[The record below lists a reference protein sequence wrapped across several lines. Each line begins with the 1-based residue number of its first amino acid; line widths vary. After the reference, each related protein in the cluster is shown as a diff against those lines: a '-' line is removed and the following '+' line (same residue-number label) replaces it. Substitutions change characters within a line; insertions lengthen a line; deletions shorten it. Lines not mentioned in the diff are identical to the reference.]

1 MSRLLLD
8 VMGGDYAPKA
18 ILDGAL
24 ASLKDLHLPLV
35 LIGDEKQIRK
45 HAIGKMIGEGP
56 SAKVSLLHAPE
67 NIEMEDKIK
76 AIRSKPNAPINVG
89 TRLVAE
95 SWKAMHAVQRDPPA
109 SGPGH
114 AVQRTTPASDRDG
127 PDAFV
132 SAGHSGAVMA
142 SALLTLGRLKGIE
155 RPAIATRL
163 PTLNGKG
170 VVCLDVGAN
179 VDCKPEHLR
188 DFAIMGAFSAASA
201 HGGGTLPKVA
211 ILANGEERTKGNDL
225 TRAACAI
232 LEGHPL
238 FAGGKESGAIA
249 DFVGYCEAKEMFKGS
264 VDVAVMDGMVGNLIL
279 KNSEAVASLLIK
291 LMAGEAKRNPLNL
304 IGFGIAYGALRALKK
319 KVDFRE
325 TGAAPL
331 LGVQGYVFIAHGRSD
346 KVAVR
351 NSLIRAQ
358 ESLDAK
364 TIERL
369 EKAVAP
375 GAD

>member
-8 VMGGDYAPKA
+8 VMGGDHAPKA

-24 ASLKDLHLPLV
+24 AALKDLHLPLV
-35 LIGDEKQIRK
+35 LIGDEKRIRK
-45 HAIGKMIGEGP
+45 HAIAKSIGEGP

-95 SWKAMHAVQRDPPA
+95 SWKAMHAGER
-109 SGPGH
+109 
-114 AVQRTTPASDRDG
+114 G

-211 ILANGEERTKGNDL
+211 VLANGEERTKGNDL
-225 TRAACAI
+225 TRAAAAI

-291 LMAGEAKRNPLNL
+291 LMAGEAKRNPVNL

-346 KVAVR
+346 KLAIR

-375 GAD
+375 SGAPAGAPSPSA

>member
-24 ASLKDLHLPLV
+24 AALKDLRHPLV
-35 LIGDEKQIRK
+35 LIGDEKKIRK
-45 HAIGKMIGEGP
+45 HAIGK
-56 SAKVSLLHAPE
+56 LLHDAPGASPLPITVIHAPE
-67 NIEMEDKIK
+67 SIEMEDKIK
-76 AIRSKPNAPINVG
+76 SIRAKPNAPINVG
-89 TRLVAE
+89 TRLAAE
-95 SWKAMHAVQRDPPA
+95 SWRAFREG
-109 SGPGH
+109 SG
-114 AVQRTTPASDRDG
+114 S

-155 RPAIATRL
+155 RPAITTKL

-170 VVCLDVGAN
+170 VACLDVGAN

-188 DFAIMGAFSAASA
+188 DFAIMGAFFASA
-201 HGGGTLPKVA
+201 SGAGPALPKVA
-211 ILANGEERTKGNDL
+211 LLANGEERTKGNDL
-225 TRAACAI
+225 TRETYAI

-238 FAGGKESGAIA
+238 FTVASGKAVGE
-249 DFVGYCEAKEMFKGS
+249 FVGYCEAKEMFKGG
-264 VDVAVMDGMVGNLIL
+264 VDVVVMDGLIGNLIL
-279 KNSEAVASLLIK
+279 KNSEALASLLIK
-291 LMAGEAKRNPLNL
+291 ILTGEAKRNPLAL
-304 IGFGIAYGALRALKK
+304 LGFGLAWGAIRNFKK

-325 TGAAPL
+325 IGAAPL
-331 LGVQGYVFIAHGRSD
+331 LGVKGYVFIAHGRSD
-346 KVAVR
+346 KLAIR

-358 ESLDAK
+358 EALDAK
-364 TIERL
+364 MVERL

-375 GAD
+375 EAPAEGSAP

>member
-1 MSRLLLD
+1 
-8 VMGGDYAPKA
+8 MGGDHAPKA

-24 ASLKDLHLPLV
+24 AALKDLHLPLV
-35 LIGDEKQIRK
+35 LIGDEKRIRK
-45 HAIGKMIGEGP
+45 HAIGKSIGDGP
-56 SAKVSLLHAPE
+56 RAKVSLLHAPE

-89 TRLVAE
+89 TRLAAE
-95 SWKAMHAVQRDPPA
+95 SWKAMHAGGGA
-109 SGPGH
+109 GS
-114 AVQRTTPASDRDG
+114 
-127 PDAFV
+127 DAFV

-201 HGGGTLPKVA
+201 HGGGALPKVA

-225 TRAACAI
+225 TRAAFAI
-232 LEGHPL
+232 LEGHP
-238 FAGGKESGAIA
+238 FFTGGKSAGAIA

-291 LMAGEAKRNPLNL
+291 LMAGEAKRNPVNL
-304 IGFGIAYGALRALKK
+304 LGFGIAYGALRTLKK

-346 KVAVR
+346 KVAIR

-375 GAD
+375 AGVPVGAHP

>member
-8 VMGGDYAPKA
+8 VMGGDHAPKA

-24 ASLKDLHLPLV
+24 AALKDLRHPLV
-35 LIGDEKQIRK
+35 LIGDEAKIRK
-45 HAIGKMIGEGP
+45 HPIAKVLSEGP
-56 SAKVSLLHAPE
+56 GANAEGRMSVSLVHAGE

-76 AIRSKPNAPINVG
+76 AIRGKPNAPINVG
-89 TRLVAE
+89 TRLAAE
-95 SWKAMHAVQRDPPA
+95 SWKAFHNAP
-109 SGPGH
+109 SGP
-114 AVQRTTPASDRDG
+114 G

-142 SALLTLGRLKGIE
+142 SALLTLGRIKGIE

-188 DFAIMGAFSAASA
+188 DFAIMGAIFATAGAA
-201 HGGGTLPKVA
+201 GLTRPKVGV
-211 ILANGEERTKGNDL
+211 LANGEERTKGNDL
-225 TRAACAI
+225 TRATYAI

-238 FAGGKESGAIA
+238 FTGTPTVSPVGE
-249 DFVGYCEAKEMFKGS
+249 FVGYCEAKEMFLGN
-264 VDVAVMDGMVGNLIL
+264 VDVVVMDGLIGNLIL
-279 KNSEAVASLLIK
+279 KNSEALGSLLIK
-291 LMAGEAKRNPLNL
+291 ILTGEAKKNPLNL
-304 IGFGIAYGALRALKK
+304 LGFGLAWGAIRAFKK

-346 KVAVR
+346 KLAVR
-351 NSLIRAQ
+351 NSLLRAQ
-358 ESLDAK
+358 EALDSK
-364 TIERL
+364 MIERL
-369 EKAVAP
+369 AVAVAP
-375 GAD
+375 ETSSAGVYP

>member
-18 ILDGAL
+18 ILDGA
-24 ASLKDLHLPLV
+24 ASALDALHLPLV
-35 LIGDEKQIRK
+35 LIGDEKRIRK
-45 HAIGKMIGEGP
+45 HSIAKLITDGP
-56 SAKVSLLHAPE
+56 GSKVSIIHADE
-67 NIEMEDKIK
+67 SIEMDDKIK
-76 AIRSKPNAPINVG
+76 AIRGKPNAPINVG
-89 TRLVAE
+89 TRLAAE
-95 SWKAMHAVQRDPPA
+95 SWRAYHEGTA
-109 SGPGH
+109 S
-114 AVQRTTPASDRDG
+114 G

-170 VVCLDVGAN
+170 VACLDVGAN

-188 DFAIMGAFSAASA
+188 DFAIMGAFFASA
-201 HGGGTLPKVA
+201 GGSGLTLPKVG

-225 TRAACAI
+225 TRATYAI

-238 FAGGKESGAIA
+238 FTGGKDGKAIA
-249 DFVGYCEAKEMFKGS
+249 EFSGYCEAKEMFRGN
-264 VDVAVMDGMVGNLIL
+264 VDVVVMDGFMGNLIL
-279 KNSEAVASLLIK
+279 KNSEALGSFLIK
-291 LMAGEAKRNPLNL
+291 ILKSEAKRNPLNL
-304 IGFGIAYGALRALKK
+304 LGFGLAWGALRSFKK

-325 TGAAPL
+325 IGAAPL

-346 KVAVR
+346 KLAIR

-358 ESLDAK
+358 EALDAK
-364 TIERL
+364 MIERL
-369 EKAVAP
+369 EKAVKPESAP
-375 GAD
+375 AGATT

>member
-8 VMGGDYAPKA
+8 VMGGDHAPKA
-18 ILDGAL
+18 ILDGA
-24 ASLKDLHLPLV
+24 AAALKDLHHPLV
-35 LIGDEKQIRK
+35 LIGDEKRIRK
-45 HAIGKMIGEGP
+45 HALGKLITDGP
-56 SAKVSLLHAPE
+56 GAKVALIHASE

-76 AIRSKPNAPINVG
+76 AIRAKPNAPINVG
-89 TRLVAE
+89 TRLVAD
-95 SWKAMHAVQRDPPA
+95 SWRAYHEGTG
-109 SGPGH
+109 S
-114 AVQRTTPASDRDG
+114 G

-170 VVCLDVGAN
+170 VACLDVGAN
-179 VDCKPEHLR
+179 VDCRPDHLR
-188 DFAIMGAFSAASA
+188 DFAIMGSFFASA
-201 HGGGTLPKVA
+201 GGAGLTQPKVA
-211 ILANGEERTKGNDL
+211 VLANGEERTKGNDL
-225 TRAACAI
+225 TRATYAL

-238 FAGGKESGAIA
+238 FTGGKGSQAIA
-249 DFVGYCEAKEMFKGS
+249 EFVGYCEAKEMFRGNI
-264 VDVAVMDGMVGNLIL
+264 DVVVMDGLIGNLIL
-279 KNSEAVASLLIK
+279 KNSEALGSFLIK
-291 LMAGEAKRNPLNL
+291 ILKSEAKRNPLNL
-304 IGFGIAYGALRALKK
+304 LGFGLAWGAIRSFKK

-325 TGAAPL
+325 IGAAPL

-346 KVAVR
+346 KVAIR

-358 ESLDAK
+358 EALDAK
-364 TIERL
+364 MIERL

-375 GAD
+375 PAAPAGTHP

>member
-8 VMGGDYAPKA
+8 VMGGDHAPKA

-24 ASLKDLHLPLV
+24 SALKDLHHPLV
-35 LIGDEKQIRK
+35 LIGDEKKIRK
-45 HAIGKMIGEGP
+45 HAIAKHITDGP
-56 SAKVSLLHAPE
+56 GSKVALVHAPE

-95 SWKAMHAVQRDPPA
+95 SWRAYHD
-109 SGPGH
+109 GTG
-114 AVQRTTPASDRDG
+114 TG

-142 SALLTLGRLKGIE
+142 SALLTLGRLKGVE

-170 VVCLDVGAN
+170 VACLDVGAN

-188 DFAIMGAFSAASA
+188 DFAIMGAFFASA
-201 HGGGTLPKVA
+201 GGAGLTHPKVA
-211 ILANGEERTKGNDL
+211 VLANGEERTKGNDL
-225 TRAACAI
+225 TRATYAI

-238 FAGGKESGAIA
+238 FAGGIGAKAVEGSKAIA
-249 DFVGYCEAKEMFKGS
+249 EFVGYCEAKEMFRGN
-264 VDVAVMDGMVGNLIL
+264 VDVVVMDGLIGNLIL
-279 KNSEAVASLLIK
+279 KNSEALGSMLIK
-291 LMAGEAKRNPLNL
+291 ILTSEAKRNPIALL
-304 IGFGIAYGALRALKK
+304 GFALAYPALRAFKK

-325 TGAAPL
+325 VGAAPL

-346 KVAVR
+346 KLAIR

-358 ESLDAK
+358 EALDAK
-364 TIERL
+364 MIERL

-375 GAD
+375 EAAAPGAAT

>member
-8 VMGGDYAPKA
+8 VMGGDHAPKA
-18 ILDGAL
+18 ILDGA
-24 ASLKDLHLPLV
+24 AVALKDLHHPLV
-35 LIGDEKQIRK
+35 LIGDEKKIRK
-45 HAIGKMIGEGP
+45 HPIGKLITDGP
-56 SAKVSLLHAPE
+56 DAKVALIHAPE
-67 NIEMEDKIK
+67 NIEMDDKIK
-76 AIRSKPNAPINVG
+76 AIRGKPNAPINVG

-95 SWKAMHAVQRDPPA
+95 SWHAYHK
-109 SGPGH
+109 GTGM
-114 AVQRTTPASDRDG
+114 G

-170 VVCLDVGAN
+170 VACLDVGAN

-188 DFAIMGAFSAASA
+188 DFAIMGAFFASA
-201 HGGGTLPKVA
+201 RGAGLHLPKVA
-211 ILANGEERTKGNDL
+211 VLANGEERTKGNDL
-225 TRAACAI
+225 TRATYAI

-238 FAGGKESGAIA
+238 FSGAKGGNA
-249 DFVGYCEAKEMFKGS
+249 VAEFVGYCEAKEMFRGN
-264 VDVAVMDGMVGNLIL
+264 VDVVVMDGFIGNLIL
-279 KNSEAVASLLIK
+279 KNSEALGSFLIK
-291 LMAGEAKRNPLNL
+291 ILTSEAKRNPLAL
-304 IGFGIAYGALRALKK
+304 LGFGLAYPALRAFKK

-325 TGAAPL
+325 VGAAPL

-346 KVAVR
+346 KLAIR

-358 ESLDAK
+358 ESLDSK
-364 TIERL
+364 MIERL

-375 GAD
+375 EASPTGAHP

>member
-24 ASLKDLHLPLV
+24 SALKHLHHPLV
-35 LIGDEKQIRK
+35 LIGDEKKIRK
-45 HAIGKMIGEGP
+45 HAIGKQITDGP
-56 SAKVSLLHAPE
+56 GAKVSLVHADE
-67 NIEMEDKIK
+67 NIEMDDKIK
-76 AIRSKPNAPINVG
+76 AIRAKPNAPINVG
-89 TRLVAE
+89 TRMVSE
-95 SWKAMHAVQRDPPA
+95 SWRGYRDGTGA
-109 SGPGH
+109 
-114 AVQRTTPASDRDG
+114 G

-163 PTLNGKG
+163 PTLSGKS
-170 VVCLDVGAN
+170 VACLDVGAN

-188 DFAIMGAFSAASA
+188 DFAIMGAFFAAA
-201 HGGGTLPKVA
+201 GGSGLALPKVA
-211 ILANGEERTKGNDL
+211 VLANGEERTKGNDL
-225 TRAACAI
+225 TRATYAI

-238 FAGGKESGAIA
+238 FTGGKDANAIA
-249 DFVGYCEAKEMFKGS
+249 EFVGYCEAKEMFKGH
-264 VDVAVMDGMVGNLIL
+264 VDVVVTDGLIGNLIL
-279 KNSEAVASLLIK
+279 KNSEALGSMLIK
-291 LMAGEAKRNPLNL
+291 ILTSEAKRNPIALF
-304 IGFGIAYGALRALKK
+304 GFGLAYPAIRAFKK
-319 KVDFRE
+319 KVDYRE
-325 TGAAPL
+325 IGAAPL

-346 KVAVR
+346 KLAIR

-358 ESLDAK
+358 EALDAK
-364 TIERL
+364 MIERL

-375 GAD
+375 QAAPAGAAT

>member
-8 VMGGDYAPKA
+8 VMGGDHAPKA

-24 ASLKDLHLPLV
+24 AALKDLHHPLV
-35 LIGDEKQIRK
+35 LIGDEKKIRK
-45 HAIGKMIGEGP
+45 HAIGKLITDGP
-56 SAKVSLLHAPE
+56 GSKVSLVHASE

-89 TRLVAE
+89 TRMVAE
-95 SWKAMHAVQRDPPA
+95 SWKAMHE
-109 SGPGH
+109 GTG
-114 AVQRTTPASDRDG
+114 TG

-188 DFAIMGAFSAASA
+188 DFAIMGSFFASA
-201 HGGGTLPKVA
+201 GGAGLALPKVA
-211 ILANGEERTKGNDL
+211 VLANGEERTKGNDL
-225 TRAACAI
+225 TRATSAL

-238 FAGGKESGAIA
+238 FAGGKERGAIA
-249 DFVGYCEAKEMFKGS
+249 EFTGYCEAKEMFKGS
-264 VDVAVMDGMVGNLIL
+264 VDVVVMDGLIGNLIL
-279 KNSEAVASLLIK
+279 KNSEALASFLIK
-291 LMAGEAKRNPLNL
+291 IMTGEAKRNPLNL
-304 IGFGIAYGALRALKK
+304 IGFGLAWGAIRSFKK

-346 KVAVR
+346 KLAVR

-358 ESLDAK
+358 EALDAK
-364 TIERL
+364 IVERL

-375 GAD
+375 AGAPA

>member
-8 VMGGDYAPKA
+8 VMGGDHAPKA

-24 ASLKDLHLPLV
+24 AALKDLHHPLV
-35 LIGDEKQIRK
+35 LIGDEKKIRK
-45 HAIGKMIGEGP
+45 HAIGKLITDGAGSNAEGR
-56 SAKVSLLHAPE
+56 ATVALVHASE
-67 NIEMEDKIK
+67 NIEMDDKIK
-76 AIRSKPNAPINVG
+76 AIRAKPNAPINVG

-95 SWKAMHAVQRDPPA
+95 SWRAY
-109 SGPGH
+109 
-114 AVQRTTPASDRDG
+114 RDG
-127 PDAFV
+127 TGSGLDAFV

-142 SALLTLGRLKGIE
+142 SALLTLGRLKGVE

-163 PTLNGKG
+163 PTLNGQG

-188 DFAIMGAFSAASA
+188 DFAIMGAFFASA
-201 HGGGTLPKVA
+201 RGAGLTLPKVA

-225 TRAACAI
+225 TRATYEI

-238 FAGGKESGAIA
+238 FAGGKGTSAVAE
-249 DFVGYCEAKEMFKGS
+249 FVGYCESKEMFKGT
-264 VDVAVMDGMVGNLIL
+264 VDVVVMDGLIGNLIL
-279 KNSEAVASLLIK
+279 KNSEALGSMLIK
-291 LMAGEAKRNPLNL
+291 ILTSEAKRNPIALL
-304 IGFGIAYGALRALKK
+304 GFGLAYPALRAFKQ

-325 TGAAPL
+325 IGAAPL

-346 KVAVR
+346 KLAIR

-358 ESLDAK
+358 EALDAK
-364 TIERL
+364 MIERL

-375 GAD
+375 DATSTGAHP

>member
-8 VMGGDYAPKA
+8 AMGGDHAPKA

-24 ASLKDLHLPLV
+24 LALKDLRHPLV
-35 LIGDEKQIRK
+35 LIGDEKKIRK
-45 HAIGKMIGEGP
+45 HAISRE
-56 SAKVSLLHAPE
+56 ANVSVVPADE

-76 AIRSKPNAPINVG
+76 AIRAKPNAPINVG

-95 SWKAMHAVQRDPPA
+95 SWRAYREGT
-109 SGPGH
+109 S
-114 AVQRTTPASDRDG
+114 T

-155 RPAIATRL
+155 RPAIATRM
-163 PTLNGKG
+163 PTLSGKS

-179 VDCKPEHLR
+179 VDCKPEQLR
-188 DFAIMGAFSAASA
+188 DFAIMGAFFASAANAS
-201 HGGGTLPKVA
+201 LKFPKVA

-225 TRAACAI
+225 TRATYEI

-238 FAGGKESGAIA
+238 FSGKGNAVAEFS
-249 DFVGYCEAKEMFKGS
+249 GYCEAKEMFRGNI
-264 VDVAVMDGMVGNLIL
+264 DVVVMDGLIGNLIL
-279 KNSEAVASLLIK
+279 KNSEALGSFLIK
-291 LMAGEAKRNPLNL
+291 ILTNEAKKNPLNL
-304 IGFGIAYGALRALKK
+304 VGFGLAWGAIRSFKK

-325 TGAAPL
+325 IGAAPL
-331 LGVQGYVFIAHGRSD
+331 LGVQGYIFIGHGRSD

-351 NSLIRAQ
+351 NSLLRAQ
-358 ESLDAK
+358 EALESK
-364 TIERL
+364 MIERL
-369 EKAVAP
+369 ERAVSPTASP
-375 GAD
+375 GTAT

>member
-8 VMGGDYAPKA
+8 VMGGDHAPKA

-24 ASLKDLHLPLV
+24 AALPDLHHPLV
-35 LIGDEKQIRK
+35 LIGDEKKIRK
-45 HAIGKMIGEGP
+45 HAIAKQITDGP
-56 SAKVSLLHAPE
+56 GSRVALIHASE
-67 NIEMEDKIK
+67 NIEMDDKIK
-76 AIRSKPNAPINVG
+76 ALRGKPNAPINVG

-95 SWKAMHAVQRDPPA
+95 SWRADHEG
-109 SGPGH
+109 SG
-114 AVQRTTPASDRDG
+114 TG

-163 PTLNGKG
+163 PTINGKG

-188 DFAIMGAFSAASA
+188 DFAIMGAFFASA
-201 HGGGTLPKVA
+201 RGAGLALPKVA

-225 TRAACAI
+225 TRSTYAI

-238 FAGGKESGAIA
+238 FTGGGKGSKAVAEFS
-249 DFVGYCEAKEMFKGS
+249 GYCEAKEMFRGN
-264 VDVAVMDGMVGNLIL
+264 VDVVVMDGLIGNLIL
-279 KNSEAVASLLIK
+279 KNSEALGSMLINI
-291 LMAGEAKRNPLNL
+291 LTHEAKRNPLAL
-304 IGFGIAYGALRALKK
+304 LGFGMAWPAIRAFKK

-325 TGAAPL
+325 VGAAPL

-346 KVAVR
+346 KLAIR

-364 TIERL
+364 MIERL

-375 GAD
+375 ELASPGAHP

>member
-8 VMGGDYAPKA
+8 VMGGDYAPKS

-24 ASLKDLHLPLV
+24 LALKDLRYPLV
-35 LIGDEKQIRK
+35 LLGDEARIRK
-45 HAIGKMIGEGP
+45 HAIGKHLTSDANGGAG
-56 SAKVSLLHAPE
+56 SVTFVHAPD
-67 NIEMEDKIK
+67 NIEMDDKIK
-76 AIRSKPNAPINVG
+76 ALRAKPNAPINVG
-89 TRLVAE
+89 TRLAAE
-95 SWKAMHAVQRDPPA
+95 SWAAYKAG
-109 SGPGH
+109 SG
-114 AVQRTTPASDRDG
+114 T

-142 SALLTLGRLKGIE
+142 SGLLTLGRIRGFE

-163 PTLNGKG
+163 PTISGNG

-188 DFAIMGAFSAASA
+188 DFAIMGALFASAANP
-201 HGGGTLPKVA
+201 GLTRPKIA
-211 ILANGEERTKGNDL
+211 ILANGEERTKGNDT
-225 TRAACAI
+225 TRAAYAL

-238 FAGGKESGAIA
+238 FSGPQALG
-249 DFVGYCEAKEMFKGS
+249 DFVGYTEAKEMFKGS
-264 VDVAVMDGMVGNLIL
+264 VDVVVMDGFVGNLIL
-279 KNSEAVASLLIK
+279 KNSEALGSSLLKILK
-291 LMAGEAKRNPLNL
+291 GEAKRNPLNL
-304 IGFGIAYGALRALKK
+304 LGFGLAWGALNAFKK

-346 KVAVR
+346 KRAVR

-358 ESLDAK
+358 EALAAQM
-364 TIERL
+364 IEKL
-369 EKAVAP
+369 ERAISPATQVVKEP
-375 GAD
+375 IT